1 MAHKMKKEKGMI
13 EGIEG
18 LVHGSDYNPE
28 QWIKWKEDVWKED
41 MRLAKLAG
49 LNSLTVGVFSWS
61 MLEPEEGKFC
71 FEWLDEVMD
80 RMADNQLKAV
90 LATPSAARP
99 AWMAQKYPEV
109 LRVAENRVRNL
120 FGQRHN
126 HCMSSPVYRE
136 KTRRINTELAKR
148 YQNHPALGMWH
159 VSNEVSGECHC
170 ELCQERFRKWLQ
182 EKYHTLDA
190 LNEAWWSTF
199 WSHRYTEWEQIE
211 SPSRHGETSTHGQ
224 VLDWRRFVTDLH
236 MDFLENEMAPLKRY
250 TPQIPRTTNLMAT
263 YDELDYNRFS
273 QIFDIVS
280 WDNYPGWRGEDGYDT
295 ETACRT
301 GFYHD
306 LIYGLK
312 KRPFFI
318 MESCPSA
325 VNWRQYNKL
334 LRPGSHMLQSIQGI
348 AHGSDSIAYFQFR
361 KSRGSSEK
369 MHGAVVDHE
378 GSENTRVFGEVAQVG
393 ELLSSLKAVTG
404 ARKDARVALI
414 HDYQN
419 SWGLDNLQ
427 GGIPG
432 NQNYMRTLL
441 EHYRVFWERGIAVD
455 VVDETS
461 SLEDYDLVAAP
472 MAYMLR
478 ENFAENIKNFTAKGG
493 TVVFTYL
500 SGYVNDTD
508 LCFLGGFPGPLREVL
523 GIWAE
528 ELDVLYP
535 EDRNSV
541 EWGGISYEAHDFC
554 ELIHA
559 EQAKVLGVYGS
570 DFYRGMPALT
580 CNDYGKGKAYYIA
593 ARTGSDLLSRLYG
606 KILKETG
613 IEAPLKLTLPKGVSF
628 QSRTDGEQIYCFLMN
643 FTSGDKIVKGEG
655 MTVLLPP
662 REVRVLAYPSTDK
675 NKDGKR
681 VYPLDGTPQ
690 RQSEET

>member
-1 MAHKMKKEKGMI
+1 MKEERGVIAGMP
-13 EGIEG
+13 G

-28 QWIKWKEDVWKED
+28 QWIKWKETVWEED

-49 LNSLTVGVFSWS
+49 LNSLSVGIFSWS
-61 MLEPEEGKFC
+61 MLEPAEGEFH

-80 RMADNQLKAV
+80 MMAANGLKAV

-109 LRVAENRVRNL
+109 LRTPENRVRNL

-159 VSNEVSGECHC
+159 ISNEVSGECHC
-170 ELCQERFRKWLQ
+170 RLCQERFRKWLQ

-199 WSHRYTEWEQIE
+199 WSHRYTAWEQIE
-211 SPSRHGETSTHGQ
+211 SPSRHGEHSMHGL
-224 VLDWRRFVTDLH
+224 VLDWRRFVTELH
-236 MDFLENEMAPLKRY
+236 MDFLENEMAPLKQY
-250 TPQIPRTTNLMAT
+250 TPRIPRTTNLMAT
-263 YDELDYNRFS
+263 YDELDYNRFAR
-273 QIFDIVS
+273 IFDIVS
-280 WDNYPGWRGEDGYDT
+280 WDNYPGWRGESGYDT

-306 LIYGLK
+306 LMYGLK
-312 KRPFFI
+312 GQPFFI

-334 LRPGSHMLQSIQGI
+334 LRPGTHLLQSVQGI
-348 AHGSDSIAYFQFR
+348 AHGSDSVSYFQFR

-378 GSENTRVFGEVAQVG
+378 GSENTRVFGEVAQTGKV
-393 ELLSSLKAVTG
+393 LSCLSVVAG
-404 ARKDARVALI
+404 ARKEARVALI

-419 SWGLDNLQ
+419 GWGLDNLQ
-427 GGIPG
+427 GGILE

-441 EHYRVFWERGIAVD
+441 EHYRIFWERGIAVD
-455 VVDETS
+455 VVDETC
-461 SLEDYDLVAAP
+461 SLEGYDLVAAP
-472 MAYMLR
+472 MTYMIR

-528 ELDVLYP
+528 ELDSLYP
-535 EDRNSV
+535 EDKNAV
-541 EWGGISYEAHDFC
+541 EWGGCSYEAYDFC

-559 EQAKVLGVYGS
+559 EGAQVLGTYEK
-570 DFYRGMPALT
+570 DFYKGMPALT

-593 ARTGSDLLSRLYG
+593 ARTGPELLRRLYG
-606 KILKETG
+606 RILKEKR
-613 IEAPLKLTLPKGVSF
+613 IEPPVTLALPEGVSF
-628 QSRTDGEQIYCFLMN
+628 QSRADKGAVYGFLMN
-643 FTSGDKIVKGEG
+643 FTSEEKAAELQGE
-655 MTVLLPP
+655 TVLLPP
-662 REVRVLAYPSTDK
+662 R
-675 NKDGKR
+675 
-681 VYPLDGTPQ
+681 GTKVFIRPFAGEHAAEAKL
-690 RQSEET
+690 RFLI